1 MKSKKKLLAKSPT
14 KWNLESI
21 KICAEIRK
29 ELDEY
34 TKTVTDIERSFQG
47 AFAVD
52 AQGDFIKDPFVSEKD
67 IETNYE
73 FINDSTKT
81 LEDITLKVGDLFALS
96 PPTLHNPSSLKPKTL
111 FPSMKTDRDLFHQLY
126 DQKKGTPSKKSGIYY
141 HFKNYQKAN
150 AITPQSI
157 PDYVRIHIK

>member
-1 MKSKKKLLAKSPT
+1 MFEGKLQTILMAKANNNYEALELRMKISSLEKILEFKKISDDAVSEMKSKKKLLTKSPT
-14 KWNLESI
+14 KWNLESV

-52 AQGDFIKDPFVSEKD
+52 ATTGDFIKDPFADEKD

-81 LEDITLKVGDLFALS
+81 LEDITLK
-96 PPTLHNPSSLKPKTL
+96 
-111 FPSMKTDRDLFHQLY
+111 
-126 DQKKGTPSKKSGIYY
+126 
-141 HFKNYQKAN
+141 
-150 AITPQSI
+150 
-157 PDYVRIHIK
+157 